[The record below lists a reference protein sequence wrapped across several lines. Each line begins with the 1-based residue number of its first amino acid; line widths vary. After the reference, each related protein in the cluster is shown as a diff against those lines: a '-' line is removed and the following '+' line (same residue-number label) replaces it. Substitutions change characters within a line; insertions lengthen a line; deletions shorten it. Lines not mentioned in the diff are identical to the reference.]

1 VRWRPAGD
9 VLLAQPGDAVHDR
22 PPRSP
27 ARTAVTARDVDGRKL
42 MPRDAP
48 EGGARRASGK
58 RVRRGVEDSSEHL
71 LTRRRWGAGHLKD
84 PAGDTFEPAR
94 ADEMS
99 DRLAVEAECGEVL
112 DEDEAVLSPAALMD
126 GVEDGH
132 RRTMQT
138 GCDN

>member
-1 VRWRPAGD
+1 
-9 VLLAQPGDAVHDR
+9 
-22 PPRSP
+22 
-27 ARTAVTARDVDGRKL
+27 
-42 MPRDAP
+42 
-48 EGGARRASGK
+48 
-58 RVRRGVEDSSEHL
+58 
-71 LTRRRWGAGHLKD
+71 
-84 PAGDTFEPAR
+84 
-94 ADEMS
+94 MS